1 MVEMIITL
9 FIGSILLAWGIPNY
23 RDLKIRRQVTDSV
36 NEMSY
41 SLSLARAEAIRYGQ
55 TVTVTPSGGDW
66 NNGWLITTP
75 GINGNPDIEIYQKE
89 PLNSLL
95 SVSQNGSLQGAIQ
108 FNNIGSLVGND
119 VGLFTLSHTS
129 ASEARNV
136 RVSLS
141 GTVKVTHP

>member
-1 MVEMIITL
+1 
-9 FIGSILLAWGIPNY
+9 
-23 RDLKIRRQVTDSV
+23 
-36 NEMSY
+36 MSY

-55 TVTVTPSGGDW
+55 TVTVSPIGGDW

-75 GINGNPDIEIYQKE
+75 GIGGNPDIEIYQKE
-89 PLNSLL
+89 PLNSQL
-95 SVSQNGSLQGAIQ
+95 SVAQNGSLQGALQ

-129 ASEARNV
+129 SSEARNV